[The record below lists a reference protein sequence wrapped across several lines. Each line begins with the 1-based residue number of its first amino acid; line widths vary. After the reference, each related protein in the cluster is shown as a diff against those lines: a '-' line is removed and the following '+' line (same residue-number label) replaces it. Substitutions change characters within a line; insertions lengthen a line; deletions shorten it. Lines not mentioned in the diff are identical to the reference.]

1 MIDKESMQQILG
13 ALMKCPQLLSEVDK
27 YNLTLYDFPSKFE
40 KYIFSA
46 IYGLY
51 YNGARK
57 IDIIDIEN
65 YLSTDPIAKKTFEVN
80 NGIEY
85 LQDIEEFSNVENFQ
99 YYYDKLKKFNLLNDL
114 QKKGFDTSSIYSEDL
129 TSDKS
134 FEVNKEFESINTK
147 DIINKY
153 KKELLKLESEYASPE
168 EIEKGKV
175 SDNIDD
181 FLESLSEAQEIGLP
195 IQGNIYN
202 QIIDGAQKGA
212 LTIRSGSS
220 GLGKALPNSSLIPT
234 PNGWKTVGEI
244 KVGDYL
250 FDAFGKPTKVLNI
263 YPQGKKEVYQITF
276 KDGRTVKCCE
286 EHLWSYNLSTQKF
299 SQIQNRNFYTATVKD
314 IMKLPIKKDNSYNI
328 LVPQQYAVEYKEQS
342 HYIPPYLFGLFLGD
356 GSFKQQPSN
365 KSFQYSSED
374 SFLPKYI
381 ANTMNWF
388 LKKGSQNN
396 YNWYF
401 SFKEQQENQ
410 FDKIN
415 VWVEDILIEHP
426 ELINTTSQTKF
437 IPASYLYDSI
447 PNRFELLNGLL
458 DSDGSVDDKGRIT
471 YYTISFK
478 MVKQV
483 EELCQSL
490 GFKTYLITDNHKI
503 NIGYILIIT
512 GRPQDKRK
520 LFKLPRKHEKIEKW
534 FMSPKRKEHNETNPI
549 IKIENLH
556 YFEDMTCFYVDNK
569 EHLFLVENFIVTHNT
584 RQAVGDACLLAYPL
598 RFNPSIWKWEQIGN
612 NEKVLFI
619 VTEQTF
625 KQVKKMIF
633 AYLTGFN
640 ESRFK
645 YNDFNESEKQ
655 VINQAKVV
663 IEQFENNFILLKV
676 PNPTIE
682 LIKTLIREQCLTQD
696 IGYVFYDYIFV
707 GPALLNEFRGFNL
720 RNDEVLLMFA
730 TALKD
735 LAVELNVCMFTST
748 QVNSNADDNRNIR
761 NEASLAGGRATI
773 NKADNG
779 AIMARPTKEE
789 LETLQ
794 PIIENY
800 GIPNM
805 VTDIFKVRSG
815 EWSQVRIWS
824 IVDLG
829 TMRKKDLFLTD
840 SRLEPIDGFFERAE
854 YQVVNWDEEDE
865 QQISNMIQK
874 LNIDIENGI
883 YYEGIK

>member
-13 ALMKCPQLLSEVDK
+13 TLMKCPQLLSEVDK

-80 NGIEY
+80 HGIEY

-147 DIINKY
+147 DIIDKY

-202 QIIDGAQKGA
+202 QIIDGAQKGT

-220 GLGKALPNSSLIPT
+220 GLGK
-234 PNGWKTVGEI
+234 
-244 KVGDYL
+244 
-250 FDAFGKPTKVLNI
+250 
-263 YPQGKKEVYQITF
+263 
-276 KDGRTVKCCE
+276 
-286 EHLWSYNLSTQKF
+286 
-299 SQIQNRNFYTATVKD
+299 
-314 IMKLPIKKDNSYNI
+314 
-328 LVPQQYAVEYKEQS
+328 
-342 HYIPPYLFGLFLGD
+342 
-356 GSFKQQPSN
+356 
-365 KSFQYSSED
+365 
-374 SFLPKYI
+374 
-381 ANTMNWF
+381 
-388 LKKGSQNN
+388 
-396 YNWYF
+396 
-401 SFKEQQENQ
+401 
-410 FDKIN
+410 
-415 VWVEDILIEHP
+415 
-426 ELINTTSQTKF
+426 
-437 IPASYLYDSI
+437 
-447 PNRFELLNGLL
+447 
-458 DSDGSVDDKGRIT
+458 
-471 YYTISFK
+471 
-478 MVKQV
+478 
-483 EELCQSL
+483 
-490 GFKTYLITDNHKI
+490 
-503 NIGYILIIT
+503 
-512 GRPQDKRK
+512 
-520 LFKLPRKHEKIEKW
+520 
-534 FMSPKRKEHNETNPI
+534 
-549 IKIENLH
+549 
-556 YFEDMTCFYVDNK
+556 
-569 EHLFLVENFIVTHNT
+569 T
-584 RQAVGDACLLAYPL
+584 RQAVGDACLLAYPV
-598 RFNPSIWKWEQIGN
+598 RFNPNIWKWEQVGS

-645 YNDFNESEKQ
+645 YNDFNEAEKQ
-655 VINQAKVV
+655 VINQAKFV
-663 IEQFENNFILLKV
+663 IEQFEDNFILLKI
-676 PNPTIE
+676 PNPSIE
-682 LIKTLIREQCLTQD
+682 LVKALIREQCLIKD
-696 IGYVFYDYIFV
+696 IGYVFFDYIFIS
-707 GPALLNEFRGFNL
+707 PNLLSEFRGFNL
-720 RNDEVLLMFA
+720 RNDELLLLLA

-735 LAVELNVCMFTST
+735 LAVELNVCMFTAT

-794 PIIENY
+794 PIIDNY
-800 GIPNM
+800 GIPNL

-815 EWSQVRIWS
+815 EWTQVRIWS

-829 TMRKKDLFLTD
+829 TMRKRDLFLTD
-840 SRLEPIDGFFERAE
+840 SRLEPISGFFERAE
-854 YQVVNWDEEDE
+854 YQIINWDEEDE